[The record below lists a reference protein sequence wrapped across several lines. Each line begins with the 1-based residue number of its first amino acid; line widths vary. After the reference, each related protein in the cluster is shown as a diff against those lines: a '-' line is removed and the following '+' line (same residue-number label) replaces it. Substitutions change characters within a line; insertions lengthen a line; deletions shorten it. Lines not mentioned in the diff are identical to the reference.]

1 MAEEAP
7 KTVGT
12 GPALGKDFGEHVMD
26 VGKKE
31 EVLALARFK
40 EGMAHKMPPL
50 TNPYIFYLV
59 NCRYDRY
66 IIEDN
71 NTQLL
76 QSLLIQLFN
85 GKTQLHLDTL
95 CQPHQSCYCSLM
107 SCASPL
113 VLAAYTFSFHLGAA
127 PSQEL

>member
-31 EVLALARFK
+31 EALALARFK
-40 EGMAHKMPPL
+40 EGMVHKMPPL

-71 NTQLL
+71 TTQYYNLYLFSCSTANT
-76 QSLLIQLFN
+76 N
-85 GKTQLHLDTL
+85 LHLDTL
-95 CQPHQSCYCSLM
+95 CQPRS
-107 SCASPL
+107 
-113 VLAAYTFSFHLGAA
+113 
-127 PSQEL
+127 ELLL

>member
-71 NTQLL
+71 TTQYHNLYLFSCSTANT
-76 QSLLIQLFN
+76 N
-85 GKTQLHLDTL
+85 LHPDTL
-95 CQPHQSCYCSLM
+95 CQPRS
-107 SCASPL
+107 
-113 VLAAYTFSFHLGAA
+113 
-127 PSQEL
+127 ELLL

>member
-7 KTVGT
+7 KSVGT
-12 GPALGKDFGEHVMD
+12 GPALGKDFGEHVMG
-26 VGKKE
+26 VRKKE

-50 TNPYIFYLV
+50 TNPCIFYLE

-71 NTQLL
+71 NTQYYNLY
-76 QSLLIQLFN
+76 LFSCSTAN
-85 GKTQLHLDTL
+85 TNLHLDTL
-95 CQPHQSCYCSLM
+95 CQPRS
-107 SCASPL
+107 
-113 VLAAYTFSFHLGAA
+113 
-127 PSQEL
+127 ELLL

>member
-7 KTVGT
+7 ETFGT

-31 EVLALARFK
+31 EALTLGRFK

-71 NTQLL
+71 NTQYYNLY
-76 QSLLIQLFN
+76 LFSCSTAN
-85 GKTQLHLDTL
+85 TNLHLDTL
-95 CQPHQSCYCSLM
+95 CQPRS
-107 SCASPL
+107 
-113 VLAAYTFSFHLGAA
+113 
-127 PSQEL
+127 ELLL

>member
-7 KTVGT
+7 KTVVGKEP
-12 GPALGKDFGEHVMD
+12 PALGKDFGEHVMD

-31 EVLALARFK
+31 EALTLGRFK

-71 NTQLL
+71 NTQYYNLY
-76 QSLLIQLFN
+76 LF
-85 GKTQLHLDTL
+85 
-95 CQPHQSCYCSLM
+95 SCSTAKHK
-107 SCASPL
+107 STS
-113 VLAAYTFSFHLGAA
+113 
-127 PSQEL
+127 

>member
-31 EVLALARFK
+31 EALTLGRFK

-71 NTQLL
+71 NTQ
-76 QSLLIQLFN
+76 
-85 GKTQLHLDTL
+85 
-95 CQPHQSCYCSLM
+95 Y
-107 SCASPL
+107 
-113 VLAAYTFSFHLGAA
+113 
-127 PSQEL
+127 

>member
-1 MAEEAP
+1 
-7 KTVGT
+7 
-12 GPALGKDFGEHVMD
+12 MD

-31 EVLALARFK
+31 KVLALARFK

-71 NTQLL
+71 NTQYYNLY
-76 QSLLIQLFN
+76 LFSCSTAN
-85 GKTQLHLDTL
+85 TNLHLDTL
-95 CQPHQSCYCSLM
+95 CQPRS
-107 SCASPL
+107 
-113 VLAAYTFSFHLGAA
+113 
-127 PSQEL
+127 ELLL

>member
-31 EVLALARFK
+31 EVLPLARFK

-71 NTQLL
+71 NTQYYNLYLL
-76 QSLLIQLFN
+76 SCSTAKGNYILTPFVSL
-85 GKTQLHLDTL
+85 D
-95 CQPHQSCYCSLM
+95 QSCYL
-107 SCASPL
+107 L
-113 VLAAYTFSFHLGAA
+113 
-127 PSQEL
+127 

>member
-31 EVLALARFK
+31 EALTLGRFK

-50 TNPYIFYLV
+50 KLT
-59 NCRYDRY
+59 
-66 IIEDN
+66 
-71 NTQLL
+71 
-76 QSLLIQLFN
+76 
-85 GKTQLHLDTL
+85 H
-95 CQPHQSCYCSLM
+95 
-107 SCASPL
+107 
-113 VLAAYTFSFHLGAA
+113 AYSTSADCGGAEGHHRLRQA
-127 PSQEL
+127 VR